1 MGGEDALI
9 GGEIYNYLS
18 VGGFNI
24 IVLGFWREMD
34 KNTVYDWMFPFVIG
48 GFSGALATC
57 MIQPLDTLK
66 VQMQI
71 VSERLGKSRSD
82 GLAIINVF
90 YKIKS

>member
-1 MGGEDALI
+1 
-9 GGEIYNYLS
+9 
-18 VGGFNI
+18 
-24 IVLGFWREMD
+24 MD